1 VGRPSVELEAALPK
15 EEAMEKDWPMN
26 SRSPK
31 FDKAKSELSSVCTM
45 CGNPATC
52 FVDGE
57 PSCAGHIEQVYEHQV
72 EDYTSRHPLDNE
84 WRKV

>member
-1 VGRPSVELEAALPK
+1 LLTK
-15 EEAMEKDWPMN
+15 EEAMEKDLLVNPRVPN
-26 SRSPK
+26 
-31 FDKAKSELSSVCTM
+31 FDKTKSEKSSVCAM

-57 PSCAGHIEQVYEHQV
+57 PSCTGHIEQVYEHQV
-72 EDYTSRHPLDNE
+72 EDYTSRHLLDNE

>member
-1 VGRPSVELEAALPK
+1 LLAK
-15 EEAMEKDWPMN
+15 EEAMEKDLLVN
-26 SRSPK
+26 STVPNSDRT
-31 FDKAKSELSSVCTM
+31 KSEKSSVCTM
-45 CGNPATC
+45 CGNSATC

-72 EDYTSRHPLDNE
+72 EDYTSRHLLDNE

>member
-1 VGRPSVELEAALPK
+1 
-15 EEAMEKDWPMN
+15 MEKDLLMN

-31 FDKAKSELSSVCTM
+31 FDEGKSEASFVWTI

-72 EDYTSRHPLDNE
+72 EDYTSRHLLDNE